1 MVSSIFFTQSTD
13 ENANLFQKQLRGTLR
28 AIFDQLS
35 GIPQPSQ
42 AEKNNHHSRSK
53 TAAITFRGSFVLDK
67 VRGRNEGTGG
77 SSLSSLQTSNSL
89 SLRRLCCPIATLDL
103 PPDTEVTALYRFLHQ
118 LPLAISVLSLRF
130 HSELQLALHS
140 HREGQLVTLRLAQAR
155 HRNLRIIN
163 MQMIKTL

>member
-28 AIFDQLS
+28 VIFDQLS

-53 TAAITFRGSFVLDK
+53 TAAITFRASFVLDK
-67 VRGRNEGTGG
+67 VRGRNEGTGS
-77 SSLSSLQTSNSL
+77 SSLSSLQTSNSA
-89 SLRRLCCPIATLDL
+89 SLRGLCWPMATLDL

-118 LPLAISVLSLRF
+118 LPLAISVLSQISQRASACTAFTQGRLVGDF
-130 HSELQLALHS
+130 EVGL
-140 HREGQLVTLRLAQAR
+140 GQTQKFEN
-155 HRNLRIIN
+155 H
-163 MQMIKTL
+163 